1 MFQQLIDLYPQ
12 LLGYILATVGVHFI
26 ISPIMEYMWRSAGSR
41 PIDRP
46 RSWHSK
52 LLGMI
57 ERAMF
62 VGSIQLKRPEF
73 IGVWLVFK
81 VASQWARWSDEKTE
95 GQKSHSGKA
104 HGREFYN
111 IFLFGNA
118 LSIVYAALCAMII
131 KWLSAGDILFSL
143 VVVLTVFVSSVIL
156 VIYVKRKARETTGYK
171 E

>member
-1 MFQQLIDLYPQ
+1 MLQQLIDLYPH
-12 LLGYILATVGVHFI
+12 LLGYILATVGAHFI

-41 PIDRP
+41 PVDRP
-46 RSWHSK
+46 RAWHSK

-62 VGSIQLKRPEF
+62 VGSIQLKKPEF

-81 VASQWARWSDEKTE
+81 VASQWARWADAKTA
-95 GQKSHSGKA
+95 GQKSKSGEA

-118 LSIVYAALCAMII
+118 LSIVFAAVCAMMI

-143 VVVLTVFVSSVIL
+143 VVALTVLVGSVIL
-156 VIYVKRKARETTGYK
+156 VIYVKRKAKETTGYA